1 MIRLRPQI
9 ILSAVI
15 LLNSVIGLNAIAVA
29 AADDQADFALPVDT
43 ARVEARTLEWK
54 VETVGNLRANE
65 AIVLRPEIDGRITTI
80 EFEEGERARRGQVL
94 MRLDDSI
101 YAAELAQAEAR
112 LALGQT
118 NFERADS
125 MKKQGYGSDQ
135 EKDRTA
141 SELRV
146 NRAEVAL
153 VQARLAKTRLL
164 APFDG
169 LLGLRKVSV
178 GDYVQ
183 PGTDLVS
190 LFDLSVLK
198 VDFRIPEIHASRV
211 NVGQR
216 IKMTLDAYPGQ
227 LFTGEV
233 YAIDPQI
240 DLNGRSLLLRARI
253 PNSDGALR
261 AGLFAR
267 VELILSSNDN
277 VLMVPETALVPTGEK
292 QFVYRVVEGKAVWT
306 QIEKGMRQ
314 GEMVEVRE
322 GLQAGELVVTA
333 GHLKIQDGM
342 PVSPLPQKG
351 N

>member
-1 MIRLRPQI
+1 MICLRLQTLLP
-9 ILSAVI
+9 AVI
-15 LLNSVIGLNAIAVA
+15 LLINVIGFNAIPAAV
-29 AADDQADFALPVDT
+29 ADDQAGFALPVD
-43 ARVEARTLEWK
+43 AVKVEAKTLEWK
-54 VETVGNLRANE
+54 VEAVGNLRANE
-65 AIVLRPEIDGRITTI
+65 AIVLRPEIDGRITAI
-80 EFEEGERARRGQVL
+80 AFEEGERVRRGQVL
-94 MRLDDSI
+94 MRLDDSVF
-101 YAAELAQAEAR
+101 AAELAQAEAR

-153 VQARLAKTRLL
+153 AQARLAKTRLL

-169 LLGLRKVSV
+169 LLGLRNVSV

-216 IKMTLDAYPGQ
+216 
-227 LFTGEV
+227 
-233 YAIDPQI
+233 
-240 DLNGRSLLLRARI
+240 
-253 PNSDGALR
+253 
-261 AGLFAR
+261 
-267 VELILSSNDN
+267 
-277 VLMVPETALVPTGEK
+277 
-292 QFVYRVVEGKAVWT
+292 
-306 QIEKGMRQ
+306 
-314 GEMVEVRE
+314 
-322 GLQAGELVVTA
+322 
-333 GHLKIQDGM
+333 
-342 PVSPLPQKG
+342 
-351 N
+351 